1 MNEIMGSIPRDMK
14 TDSSQWL
21 GILARGQRALCGVLF
36 IVLDAVTGHLKEVTS
51 GRKNVLP
58 LSVQREQS
66 IHRGRAMNCF
76 LVMGARRARLTLGIL
91 NRIEDR
97 REEKWMA
104 AFKYLTQRHQA
115 RPHLKVS
122 QPPKAESPPWEQV
135 FKYGLRGPFHIQEV
149 RPRVYLTNNIQPW
162 SLSCPPCSMERPG
175 NKVSS
180 WTHGSQPGRPSKT
193 VFKHKR

>member
-1 MNEIMGSIPRDMK
+1 
-14 TDSSQWL
+14 
-21 GILARGQRALCGVLF
+21 
-36 IVLDAVTGHLKEVTS
+36 
-51 GRKNVLP
+51 
-58 LSVQREQS
+58 
-66 IHRGRAMNCF
+66 MNCF
-76 LVMGARRARLTLGIL
+76 LVMGAQRAWPTLGVL

-149 RPRVYLTNNIQPW
+149 RPRVYLPTTYTHGHFHAHPAAWKGQETRFRAGHTGVSLGGIVRLCSNTNDDMGD
-162 SLSCPPCSMERPG
+162 LPCSLVCQ
-175 NKVSS
+175 VSLEA
-180 WTHGSQPGRPSKT
+180 HA
-193 VFKHKR
+193 FC